1 MENNLVTSCRYKPV
15 IIVPYSRQTVDFHR
29 FCTKTRQNPDRTSE
43 SALKSDESFL
53 YIRLRWPENKQKK
66 SDWKHQLVCSR
77 AFIFIL
83 IQLEQQ
89 PNNKTHVT
97 WHLRQ
102 HVTGGAV
109 NWFWPDWTGL
119 VCWLCLYL
127 QDEAAE
133 SVRQSE
139 PVCTCFVGFSWY
151 KMCFN
156 RNMLVYETN

>member
-29 FCTKTRQNPDRTSE
+29 VGTKTRQNPDRTSE

-89 PNNKTHVT
+89 LEQQNTRNLTPETTCDRRRCELV
-97 WHLRQ
+97 L
-102 HVTGGAV
+102 
-109 NWFWPDWTGL
+109 TGL
-119 VCWLCLYL
+119 DRFSLLTLFVPAGWSCWERPSVWTCLYMFCWI
-127 QDEAAE
+127 Q
-133 SVRQSE
+133 
-139 PVCTCFVGFSWY
+139 
-151 KMCFN
+151 
-156 RNMLVYETN
+156 LV